1 MWTWHEC
8 EWITLEI
15 PLTTINSPLKHVQAQ
30 KWSWNQLVLSECQI
44 GLMVPILSQEYML
57 PPVICP
63 FGTAA
68 ETECLSLAQ
77 IGQRWSINPERADRI
92 LSSTQNTHSTYRAG
106 GIIWY
111 TAGENYHWGTRLRIR
126 IESVISGTSNGNGKL
141 IAVNSNV
148 AHVLVH
154 GSRRS
159 VNQSY
164 WKFSGATIASCNRD
178 RNPLVL
184 SEYPKICLIVN
195 LCRLSVK
202 KYSVLCFLIPH
213 IRFGI
218 RLDINSW
225 GQHKRAE

>member
-1 MWTWHEC
+1 M
-8 EWITLEI
+8 IMK
-15 PLTTINSPLKHVQAQ
+15 PAGTIGMPNWSHGPNSESGIHASTRYLSFWDCRW
-30 KWSWNQLVLSECQI
+30 KW
-44 GLMVPILSQEYML
+44 
-57 PPVICP
+57 
-63 FGTAA
+63 
-68 ETECLSLAQ
+68 
-77 IGQRWSINPERADRI
+77 IGQRWSINPERADHI
-92 LSSTQNTHSTYRAG
+92 LSSTQNTHPTYRAG

-111 TAGENYHWGTRLRIR
+111 TAGENYHWGTQLRIR

-202 KYSVLCFLIPH
+202 KYSVLWFLIPH
-213 IRFGI
+213 LCFGI

-225 GQHKRAE
+225 GLHKRAEYYSWMMNLNKLLCRHPIFGCLKHGNI